1 MDPVQVEGVLYLIL
15 VVPIFIAFI
24 IALRHLVQHR
34 SRHAL
39 FFMLAWLSY
48 VTWGVANGLLFLF
61 NEAYFAYLG
70 AYITIPLA
78 FFAVLFF
85 DSISREGVSLVKML
99 VITVLST
106 VKCVLLLQPGAV
118 QTYLDPDGFERLGL
132 NSLLLSV
139 GSFLTFT
146 LGVWYVYFTA
156 RIYRNAPTSM
166 RRYSSISLI
175 GAIAM
180 GLAGPVVALFSV
192 NIVIILSVGIG
203 TLLTSV
209 AFTRMPHLA
218 YILPF
223 KVIRLTVV
231 ENCSGI
237 QLFTH
242 DWNLTG
248 HLFNPDLFSGMLHGL
263 SGILQETLHKG
274 FPQEIHVEQ
283 AVILFERTG
292 GLPLTFV
299 LITSKTSQF
308 LRRSLHSF
316 ATLFSQLFRASLT
329 PRSSIIK
336 IDFTPAESLVK
347 VTFPF
352 IPSYIE

>member
-1 MDPVQVEGVLYLIL
+1 M
-15 VVPIFIAFI
+15 VPIFIAFI
-24 IALRHLVQHR
+24 IVLRHLVQRR

-85 DSISREGVSLVKML
+85 DSISREGVSLLKML

-118 QTYLDPDGFERLGL
+118 QTYPNPGGFEKLGL

-139 GSFLTFT
+139 GSILTFT

-166 RRYSSISLI
+166 RRYSSMSLI

-192 NIVIILSVGIG
+192 NLVIILSVGIG

-223 KVIRLTVV
+223 RVIRLTVLD
-231 ENCSGI
+231 NCSGI

-242 DWNLTG
+242 DWNLAGT
-248 HLFNPDLFSGMLHGL
+248 LYNPDLFSGMMQGL
-263 SGILQETLHKG
+263 SGILQETIQKG
-274 FPQEIHVEQ
+274 FPREIHVEH
-283 AVILFERTG
+283 AVVLFERTT
-292 GLPLTFV
+292 GLPLTFL
-299 LITSKTSQF
+299 LIASKTSQY
-308 LRRSLHSF
+308 LRRALHSF
-316 ATLFSQLFRASLT
+316 SISFSQLFGASFT
-329 PRSSIIK
+329 PRSSVIK
-336 IDFTPAESLVK
+336 INFTPAESLVTS
-347 VTFPF
+347 TFPF